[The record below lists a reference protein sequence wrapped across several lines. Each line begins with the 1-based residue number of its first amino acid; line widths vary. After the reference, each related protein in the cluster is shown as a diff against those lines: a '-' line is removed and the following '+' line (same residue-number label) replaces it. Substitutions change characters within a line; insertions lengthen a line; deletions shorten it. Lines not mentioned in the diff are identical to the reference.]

1 MNPMNTMTPA
11 YAAVAGVYLLVAVT
25 LIALILLQQKKSSG
39 LGGGMS
45 GMGGDAPQT
54 YWDKNKGRSLEG
66 RLHTYTKVLAAVML
80 GLTLVLAV
88 L

>member
-1 MNPMNTMTPA
+1 MTPMYTVVAIA
-11 YAAVAGVYLLVAVT
+11 YFV
-25 LIALILLQQKKSSG
+25 IALALIIVIMAQEKKSAG

-45 GMGGDAPQT
+45 GMGASPQT

-66 RLHTYTKVLAAVML
+66 KLHNYTKIL
-80 GLTLVLAV
+80 GALFIILSLVLTI

>member
-1 MNPMNTMTPA
+1 MNTMTPA
-11 YAAVAGVYLLVAVT
+11 YTAVATIYLIVAVV
-25 LIALILLQQKKSSG
+25 LISLILLQQKKSSG

-45 GMGGDAPQT
+45 GMGESPQT

-66 RLHTYTKVLAAVML
+66 RLHTYTKILAALML
-80 GLTLVLAV
+80 VLTLVLGI